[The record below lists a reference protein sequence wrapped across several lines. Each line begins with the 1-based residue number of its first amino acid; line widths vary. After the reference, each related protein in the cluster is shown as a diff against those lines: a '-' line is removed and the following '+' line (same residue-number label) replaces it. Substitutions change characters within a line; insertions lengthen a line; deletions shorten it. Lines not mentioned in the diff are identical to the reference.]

1 MDGTTFRDVMQV
13 VPALALAAAGQVA
26 ATALGQCARLF
37 DEHGSTATLL
47 ARHAARSAAFYT
59 DDLSVHVAE
68 SAHVAATHAA
78 YSAQRQA
85 ERFSTI
91 TDALAAAVEASV
103 QTAAASAQ
111 RCAHRQAG
119 RAAAFA
125 DGQAAAANQAL
136 QSLAGV
142 LPGFVPPPA
151 EGFGSSSSSSSRAG
165 DIFRAVERRAAQEQ
179 LHQLQQELQES
190 RCELHAARL
199 QLQAATD
206 SVAALPQEVLL
217 AVQGQM
223 RRALR
228 EGVVELMREA
238 LASPEPGSPAAAA
251 AAGVPVAGM
260 YEQQQSEEEQQ
271 SDDGSE
277 GRRSSS
283 DGEAFVMVEAEL
295 AADGSN

>member
-1 MDGTTFRDVMQV
+1 MLIRADPRFSLDPLNDLCFLLFTMDGTTFRDVMQV

-26 ATALGQCARLF
+26 ATALGQCARLL

-151 EGFGSSSSSSSRAG
+151 
-165 DIFRAVERRAAQEQ
+165 
-179 LHQLQQELQES
+179 
-190 RCELHAARL
+190 
-199 QLQAATD
+199 
-206 SVAALPQEVLL
+206 
-217 AVQGQM
+217 
-223 RRALR
+223 
-228 EGVVELMREA
+228 
-238 LASPEPGSPAAAA
+238 